1 MANKRMTYLDLVRK
15 HFPDADDKFA
25 DYVLWEKTAF
35 PLVKN
40 PNNLEEQIIKFK
52 NETTA

>member
-15 HFPDADDKFA
+15 YFPDADDKFA
-25 DYVLWEKTAF
+25 DYVLWEKTTF

-40 PNNLEEQIIKFK
+40 AESLEKQIIEFK
-52 NETTA
+52 NNKN